1 MNEKSGTQ
9 VVQLIEVD
17 PNKLIEIGQ
26 RLKQTAMDTAYPGE
40 SVIIQFTTKITFV
53 YHPEAEFLKPRHTI
67 GMTLSLSAEGGAS
80 EV

>member
-26 RLKQTAMDTAYPGE
+26 RLKQTAMDNAYPGE
-40 SVIIQFTTKITFV
+40 SVIYQFTPKITFV
-53 YHPEAEFLKPRHTI
+53 YHPEAEFLKPRHTT
-67 GMTLSLSAEGGAS
+67 GLTLNIPEAGD

>member
-1 MNEKSGTQ
+1 MNEKTGTQ

-40 SVIIQFTTKITFV
+40 SVIIQFTSKIMFV
-53 YHPEAEFLKPRHTI
+53 YHPEAEFLKPRHTT
-67 GMTLSLSAEGGAS
+67 GLTVSLPGETVH